1 MIKLMLMHA
10 YMTPDIIQILRSKV
24 YQQQVLQQK
33 LQARKLDKKQ
43 EKERD
48 FKNETAVE
56 PYRPGS
62 AKRYATDGKIY
73 KYYRYMY
80 MHCTQ

>member
-1 MIKLMLMHA
+1 MHTQL
-10 YMTPDIIQILRSKV
+10 YLHDLIQIHRSKV

-62 AKRYATDGKIY
+62 AKRYAIDGKIH
-73 KYYRYMY
+73 KILPIH
-80 MHCTQ
+80 MHGTR

>member
-1 MIKLMLMHA
+1 MH
-10 YMTPDIIQILRSKV
+10 TQLTLFDIIQIHRSKL

-48 FKNETAVE
+48 FKRETIVE

-62 AKRYATDGKIY
+62 AKRYATGGKLY
-73 KYYRYMY
+73 K
-80 MHCTQ
+80 